1 MNFFRGLIANAKPGQ
16 QQQPDPQADQV
27 PHPRPPAPVAS
38 QSHSVLVNSVGEW
51 SAVSGAPN
59 STTRLPSP
67 PTPSTLRSGSASTG
81 SSAASRPASAQL
93 PAAKAHDAEDAV
105 AALYKYV
112 ESCGGEISAASG
124 VADFYKGAKHDGDAF
139 KEALR
144 SLGSKKAEV
153 YARHGLVL
161 ERRDVGSDMIKLID
175 HGRGARPGL
184 FDAVQVCES
193 CRSKAGGRTDTGGV
207 FYCNSCW
214 KSWTKVD
221 VELTLT
227 ASGGGSGGLVPPVAG
242 SAVVTATVPTGPLSS
257 SGLQHSTPSPAMAKY
272 VSELLAARGPCI
284 PGTAFKQ
291 YFREHHG
298 FELDLGKGKLQDF
311 LKLYEGVCKLQ
322 MQPMPNGPSNLFVYA
337 VGDDELRPPPHSKTL
352 EAAPE
357 VDLVARTLRQ
367 QKAEDETRAKE
378 AKEQEQAKRSQR
390 AADQRQAQQQQQPIR
405 ASQQAAVPKADDV
418 NRPFFDKAV
427 KTETFTFKNVE
438 AAERFAE
445 ALETYADGDLPWR
458 LTRLDEYGLK
468 RMVDAAQMAGADAT
482 MAMVRALMQ
491 PQYKEDKFTPA
502 LETCVREL
510 FAAHSLLELI
520 TRSVERFEQSS
531 KTLSALVDF
540 GLTIT
545 NALGPARLHKGVG
558 GRLLGNLAAALI
570 GKCRDLVAERPEST
584 GARKALQGAQNLR
597 NVLDRE
603 LSSANHMRKVE
614 AQVAAAADRRHAAH
628 ITQLP
633 GGRHSND
640 YVDFRQI
647 SIVPTVDELSPS
659 QIPFLPRVDRV
670 ETFLAEDK
678 QTQLLDRQFRLLR
691 EDMIRSVRDALG
703 KGVPFYLPVALVG
716 LEDHGYRRRVRDQ
729 RRDRDQRQDGD
740 DTLKMEMGYQ
750 RGPSGLR
757 FEIEDGAKDRL
768 PRGLALIELLSR
780 RRLLQVG
787 SLALLR
793 DGDQNIAIGRVVK
806 ALREATEENPTS
818 DQQIGISFDDENLV
832 QLLENKKCR
841 NSRREVCT
849 FFLKGRCKYGDQCQ
863 FLHESKTFQL
873 VPIPGSFFAYEP
885 VLKCLQKIR
894 ELPFCE
900 ELLLQKKV
908 PAPPTYHATP
918 ELRRPQPQNVMEQL
932 GEWRVDASNLR
943 TVPCFHTP

>member
-1 MNFFRGLIANAKPGQ
+1 
-16 QQQPDPQADQV
+16 V
-27 PHPRPPAPVAS
+27 P
-38 QSHSVLVNSVGEW
+38 VNSVGEW
-51 SAVSGAPN
+51 SAVSSAPN

-81 SSAASRPASAQL
+81 SSATSRPASAQL

-105 AALYKYV
+105 AALCKYV
-112 ESCGGEISAASG
+112 ESCGGEILAASG
-124 VADFYKGAKHDGDAF
+124 VADFYKWAKHDGDAF

-144 SLGSKKAEV
+144 SLGSKKGEV

-175 HGRGARPGL
+175 PGRGARPGL

-193 CRSKAGGRTDTGGV
+193 CRSKAGGRADTDGV

-227 ASGGGSGGLVPPVAG
+227 SGGGSGGLVPPVAG

-257 SGLQHSTPSPAMAKY
+257 SSLQRS
-272 VSELLAARGPCI
+272 
-284 PGTAFKQ
+284 
-291 YFREHHG
+291 
-298 FELDLGKGKLQDF
+298 
-311 LKLYEGVCKLQ
+311 
-322 MQPMPNGPSNLFVYA
+322 QPFNRKEKKDA
-337 VGDDELRPPPHSKTL
+337 KTL

-378 AKEQEQAKRSQR
+378 AKEQEQAKLSQR
-390 AADQRQAQQQQQPIR
+390 AADQRQAQQQQQPVR

-458 LTRLDEYGLK
+458 LTRRDEYGLK
-468 RMVDAAQMAGADAT
+468 RMVDAAQTAGADAT
-482 MAMVRALMQ
+482 MAMVCALMQ
-491 PQYKEDKFTPA
+491 PPYKEDKFRLA

-510 FAAHSLLELI
+510 FAAHNLLERI
-520 TRSVERFEQSS
+520 TRAVERFEQSS

-545 NALGPARLHKGVG
+545 NALLHEGVVD
-558 GRLLGNLAAALI
+558 RALGNFVKMVTEALVVKCQSAAA
-570 GKCRDLVAERPEST
+570 KERAEM
-584 GARKALQGAQNLR
+584 ALQRAQNLR
-597 NVLDRE
+597 KVLDRE

-628 ITQLP
+628 VTQWP

-640 YVDFRQI
+640 HVDFRQI

-659 QIPFLPRVDRV
+659 QDPFLPRVDRV

-729 RRDRDQRQDGD
+729 RRDRDQRQDEDED

-818 DQQIGISFDDENLV
+818 DQQIGISFDDESLV
-832 QLLENKKCR
+832 QLLENKK
-841 NSRREVCT
+841 
-849 FFLKGRCKYGDQCQ
+849 
-863 FLHESKTFQL
+863 SKTFQL

-908 PAPPTYHATP
+908 PEPPTYHATP

>member
-1 MNFFRGLIANAKPGQ
+1 MEDYVARLVAHIRSQPQGICTLASLGSCVPKPPGVVGGLKSVVKGRQEFILHDQGGGGERVSLAQAPG
-16 QQQPDPQADQV
+16 
-27 PHPRPPAPVAS
+27 
-38 QSHSVLVNSVGEW
+38 
-51 SAVSGAPN
+51 
-59 STTRLPSP
+59 TR
-67 PTPSTLRSGSASTG
+67 STG
-81 SSAASRPASAQL
+81 SATDSADEYAARLLDYLLLPFSFSRGGL
-93 PAAKAHDAEDAV
+93 FLG
-105 AALYKYV
+105 ALGNLVRKP
-112 ESCGGEISAASG
+112 
-124 VADFYKGAKHDGDAF
+124 DH
-139 KEALR
+139 LR
-144 SLGSKKAEV
+144 EPLKSIIE
-153 YARHGLVL
+153 
-161 ERRDVGSDMIKLID
+161 
-175 HGRGARPGL
+175 ARPHMFSL
-184 FDAVQVCES
+184 
-193 CRSKAGGRTDTGGV
+193 
-207 FYCNSCW
+207 
-214 KSWTKVD
+214 
-221 VELTLT
+221 ELTSHGWVVRAVSSEPEPDPELATLELTMT

-242 SAVVTATVPTGPLSS
+242 SAIVTASVPTGPLSS
-257 SGLQHSTPSPAMAKY
+257 SGLQRSQSFNRKEKKDA
-272 VSELLAARGPCI
+272 
-284 PGTAFKQ
+284 
-291 YFREHHG
+291 
-298 FELDLGKGKLQDF
+298 
-311 LKLYEGVCKLQ
+311 
-322 MQPMPNGPSNLFVYA
+322 
-337 VGDDELRPPPHSKTL
+337 KTL

-405 ASQQAAVPKADDV
+405 ASQQPAVPKADDV

-427 KTETFTFKNVE
+427 KTETFTFKTVE

-468 RMVDAAQMAGADAT
+468 RMVDAAQTAGGADAT

-510 FAAHSLLELI
+510 FAAHNLLQRI
-520 TRSVERFEQSS
+520 TSSVERSEQSS

-545 NALGPARLHKGVG
+545 NALGPTRLHKGG
-558 GRLLGNLAAALI
+558 GDRALGKLAAALVD
-570 GKCRDLVAERPEST
+570 KCRDLVARKPKSA
-584 GARKALQGAQNLR
+584 GAQKALEGAQRLR
-597 NVLDRE
+597 KVLDRE
-603 LSSANHMRKVE
+603 EVLDREVSSADHMRKVE
-614 AQVAAAADRRHAAH
+614 AEVAAAADRQHAAH
-628 ITQLP
+628 ITQWP

-640 YVDFRQI
+640 HVDFRQI
-647 SIVPTVDELSPS
+647 SIVPTVDELSSS

-670 ETFLAEDK
+670 ETFLAEDQ

-691 EDMIRSVRDALG
+691 EDMIRSVREALG

-716 LEDHGYRRRVRDQ
+716 LEDHGYLRPVRDHRRERDQ
-729 RRDRDQRQDGD
+729 RPRDGD
-740 DTLKMEMGYQ
+740 ENLEMGYQ

-757 FEIEDGAKDRL
+757 FKIEDGAKDRL
-768 PRGLALIELLSR
+768 PRGSDLIEVLSR

-787 SLALLR
+787 SLALLS
-793 DGDQNIAIGRVVK
+793 DGDQPIAIGRVVK
-806 ALREATEENPTS
+806 ALREATNENPTF

-863 FLHESKTFQL
+863 FLHESKTFKL

-885 VLKCLQKIR
+885 VLKCLQEIR

-900 ELLLQKKV
+900 ELLLQKTV
-908 PAPPTYHATP
+908 PEPPTYRTGNT
-918 ELRRPQPQNVMEQL
+918 ELRRPQPQNVMDQL

>member
-1 MNFFRGLIANAKPGQ
+1 VDEKRASWHDLLAKGTIAIAKPGL
-16 QQQPDPQADQV
+16 QQQPGPQADQV
-27 PHPRPPAPVAS
+27 PHPRPPAPVVS
-38 QSHSVLVNSVGEW
+38 QSHSVPVNSVGEW

-67 PTPSTLRSGSASTG
+67 PTPSTLRSEWIWSASTG
-81 SSAASRPASAQL
+81 SSATSRPASAQL

-112 ESCGGEISAASG
+112 ESCGGEISATSG
-124 VADFYKGAKHDGDAF
+124 VADIHKWAKHDGDSF

-144 SLGSKKAEV
+144 SLGSKKGEV

-161 ERRDVGSDMIKLID
+161 ERRDVGSDMIKLI
-175 HGRGARPGL
+175 
-184 FDAVQVCES
+184 
-193 CRSKAGGRTDTGGV
+193 
-207 FYCNSCW
+207 
-214 KSWTKVD
+214 
-221 VELTLT
+221 
-227 ASGGGSGGLVPPVAG
+227 GSGGLVPPVAG
-242 SAVVTATVPTGPLSS
+242 SAVVTATVPAGPLSS
-257 SGLQHSTPSPAMAKY
+257 SGLQRSQSFNRKEKKDA
-272 VSELLAARGPCI
+272 
-284 PGTAFKQ
+284 
-291 YFREHHG
+291 
-298 FELDLGKGKLQDF
+298 
-311 LKLYEGVCKLQ
+311 
-322 MQPMPNGPSNLFVYA
+322 
-337 VGDDELRPPPHSKTL
+337 KTL

-468 RMVDAAQMAGADAT
+468 RMVDAAQIAGADAT

-510 FAAHSLLELI
+510 FAAHSLLERI
-520 TRSVERFEQSS
+520 TRSVERSEKSS

-540 GLTIT
+540 GLMIT

-570 GKCRDLVAERPEST
+570 GKCSDLVAERPEST

-614 AQVAAAADRRHAAH
+614 AQVAAAADRRHVAH
-628 ITQLP
+628 TTQWP

-640 YVDFRQI
+640 HVDFRQI

-659 QIPFLPRVDRV
+659 QDPFLPRVDRV

-691 EDMIRSVRDALG
+691 EDMIRSVRDALR
-703 KGVPFYLPVALVG
+703 KGVTFYLPVALVG
-716 LEDHGYRRRVRDQ
+716 LEDHGYRRPNCRPLWSAHEGR
-729 RRDRDQRQDGD
+729 
-740 DTLKMEMGYQ
+740 LSLESLA
-750 RGPSGLR
+750 SGLNNNMA
-757 FEIEDGAKDRL
+757 IKL
-768 PRGLALIELLSR
+768 SPALVS
-780 RRLLQVG
+780 
-787 SLALLR
+787 A
-793 DGDQNIAIGRVVK
+793 
-806 ALREATEENPTS
+806 
-818 DQQIGISFDDENLV
+818 
-832 QLLENKKCR
+832 
-841 NSRREVCT
+841 
-849 FFLKGRCKYGDQCQ
+849 
-863 FLHESKTFQL
+863 
-873 VPIPGSFFAYEP
+873 
-885 VLKCLQKIR
+885 
-894 ELPFCE
+894 
-900 ELLLQKKV
+900 
-908 PAPPTYHATP
+908 
-918 ELRRPQPQNVMEQL
+918 
-932 GEWRVDASNLR
+932 
-943 TVPCFHTP
+943 

>member
-1 MNFFRGLIANAKPGQ
+1 VDEKRASWHDLLAKGTIAIAKPGL
-16 QQQPDPQADQV
+16 QQQPGPQADQV
-27 PHPRPPAPVAS
+27 PHPRPPAPVVS
-38 QSHSVLVNSVGEW
+38 QSHSVPVNSVGEW

-67 PTPSTLRSGSASTG
+67 PTPSTLRSEWIWSASTG
-81 SSAASRPASAQL
+81 SSATSRPASAQL

-112 ESCGGEISAASG
+112 ESCGGEISATSG
-124 VADFYKGAKHDGDAF
+124 VADFYKWAKHDGDSF

-144 SLGSKKAEV
+144 SLGSKKGEV
-153 YARHGLVL
+153 YARHGLML
-161 ERRDVGSDMIKLID
+161 ERRDVGSDMIKLI
-175 HGRGARPGL
+175 
-184 FDAVQVCES
+184 
-193 CRSKAGGRTDTGGV
+193 
-207 FYCNSCW
+207 
-214 KSWTKVD
+214 
-221 VELTLT
+221 
-227 ASGGGSGGLVPPVAG
+227 GSGGLVPPVAG

-257 SGLQHSTPSPAMAKY
+257 SGLQRSQSFNRKEKKDA
-272 VSELLAARGPCI
+272 
-284 PGTAFKQ
+284 
-291 YFREHHG
+291 
-298 FELDLGKGKLQDF
+298 
-311 LKLYEGVCKLQ
+311 
-322 MQPMPNGPSNLFVYA
+322 
-337 VGDDELRPPPHSKTL
+337 KTL
-352 EAAPE
+352 EAASE

-427 KTETFTFKNVE
+427 KTETFIFKNLE

-468 RMVDAAQMAGADAT
+468 RMVDAAQIAGDDAT

-510 FAAHSLLELI
+510 FAAHSLLERI
-520 TRSVERFEQSS
+520 TRSVERSEKSS

-540 GLTIT
+540 GLMIT

-570 GKCRDLVAERPEST
+570 GKCSDLVAERPEST

-614 AQVAAAADRRHAAH
+614 AQVAAAADRRHVAH
-628 ITQLP
+628 TTQWP

-640 YVDFRQI
+640 HVDFRQI

-659 QIPFLPRVDRV
+659 QDPFLPRVDRV

-691 EDMIRSVRDALG
+691 EDMIRSVRDALR
-703 KGVPFYLPVALVG
+703 KGVTFYLPVALVG
-716 LEDHGYRRRVRDQ
+716 LEDHGYRRPNCRPLWSAHEGR
-729 RRDRDQRQDGD
+729 
-740 DTLKMEMGYQ
+740 LSLESLA
-750 RGPSGLR
+750 SGLNNNMA
-757 FEIEDGAKDRL
+757 IKL
-768 PRGLALIELLSR
+768 SPALVS
-780 RRLLQVG
+780 
-787 SLALLR
+787 A
-793 DGDQNIAIGRVVK
+793 
-806 ALREATEENPTS
+806 
-818 DQQIGISFDDENLV
+818 
-832 QLLENKKCR
+832 
-841 NSRREVCT
+841 
-849 FFLKGRCKYGDQCQ
+849 
-863 FLHESKTFQL
+863 
-873 VPIPGSFFAYEP
+873 
-885 VLKCLQKIR
+885 
-894 ELPFCE
+894 
-900 ELLLQKKV
+900 
-908 PAPPTYHATP
+908 
-918 ELRRPQPQNVMEQL
+918 
-932 GEWRVDASNLR
+932 
-943 TVPCFHTP
+943 